1 MEKRTEYL
9 DEKLI
14 AYAKSDI
21 YPFHM
26 PGHKRR
32 VREEADPYAI
42 DITEIDGF
50 DNLHDAEEIL
60 AEAQQR
66 AAALYDA
73 KKSYYLINGST
84 CGILSAV
91 SAATGRDGTILMARN
106 CHKAVY
112 HAAYLR
118 NLKTR
123 YLYPVIT
130 RFGIQG
136 VITPESVEEALRED
150 PGIQAVI
157 LTSPTYDGVVSDI
170 GRIAEITHRYQILL
184 IVDEAH
190 GAHFGFDPYF
200 PETAVRLGADLV
212 IQSMHKTLPS
222 MTQTALLHV
231 CSDRIDTRVLERF
244 LNIYETSSPS
254 YVLMAGMDRC
264 IRLLME
270 KGTELFAE
278 YATQLKT
285 FYQNVDKLHKIEVF
299 RGWELPETECFR
311 FDPSKL
317 VISAAGCG
325 LTGQQL
331 YQILLE
337 KYGLQMEMCSGEY
350 VLAMTSFCDTGEG
363 YERLFAALSEIE
375 AESSTAFI
383 DTSMD
388 ASVGGADLTGFI
400 SRVYKRN
407 EKQSEIAQAVD
418 LPGEEID
425 LVAAAGRIAGDYV
438 YLYPPGIPLLVPG
451 ERIDAGTIANI
462 RECQKKNLNIK
473 GVLNDRINVVI

>member
-190 GAHFGFDPYF
+190 GAHFGF
-200 PETAVRLGADLV
+200 L
-212 IQSMHKTLPS
+212 
-222 MTQTALLHV
+222 
-231 CSDRIDTRVLERF
+231 
-244 LNIYETSSPS
+244 
-254 YVLMAGMDRC
+254 
-264 IRLLME
+264 
-270 KGTELFAE
+270 
-278 YATQLKT
+278 
-285 FYQNVDKLHKIEVF
+285 
-299 RGWELPETECFR
+299 
-311 FDPSKL
+311 
-317 VISAAGCG
+317 
-325 LTGQQL
+325 
-331 YQILLE
+331 
-337 KYGLQMEMCSGEY
+337 
-350 VLAMTSFCDTGEG
+350 
-363 YERLFAALSEIE
+363 
-375 AESSTAFI
+375 
-383 DTSMD
+383 
-388 ASVGGADLTGFI
+388 
-400 SRVYKRN
+400 
-407 EKQSEIAQAVD
+407 
-418 LPGEEID
+418 
-425 LVAAAGRIAGDYV
+425 
-438 YLYPPGIPLLVPG
+438 
-451 ERIDAGTIANI
+451 
-462 RECQKKNLNIK
+462 
-473 GVLNDRINVVI
+473 

>member
-9 DEKLI
+9 DDKLI

-26 PGHKRR
+26 PGHKRHMQ
-32 VREEADPYAI
+32 EEADPYAI

-66 AAALYDA
+66 AAVLYGA

-91 SAATGRDGTILMARN
+91 SATTRRNGTILMARN

-118 NLKTR
+118 NLTTR

-136 VITPESVEEALRED
+136 VITPESVEAALRED
-150 PGIQAVI
+150 AMIQAVI

-170 GRIAEITHRYQILL
+170 RSIAEITHRYQVPL

-200 PETAVRLGADLV
+200 PETGVRLGADLV

-270 KGTELFAE
+270 RGKELFSD
-278 YATQLKT
+278 YVVQLKT
-285 FYQNVDKLHKIEVF
+285 FYQNVDKLHKIEVS

-317 VISAAGCG
+317 VISATGCG

-350 VLAMTSFCDTGEG
+350 VLAMTSFCDTEEG
-363 YERLFAALSEIE
+363 YGRLFAALSEIE
-375 AESSTAFI
+375 AGNGAAP
-383 DTSMD
+383 SMD
-388 ASVGGADLTGFI
+388 VDGSDLTGFI
-400 SRVYKRN
+400 SRIYQRN
-407 EKQSEIAQAVD
+407 EKQFEIAQAVD
-418 LPGEEID
+418 MPGEEID
-425 LVAAAGRIAGDYV
+425 LAAAGGRIAGDYV

-451 ERIDAGTIANI
+451 EVIDAGTIAGI

>member
-26 PGHKRR
+26 PGHKRQMQ
-32 VREEADPYAI
+32 EEADPYAI

-50 DNLHDAEEIL
+50 DNLHDAEAIL

-66 AAALYDA
+66 AAALYGA
-73 KKSYYLINGST
+73 GKSYYLINGST

-91 SAATGRDGTILMARN
+91 SAATRRDGTILMARN

-118 NLKTR
+118 NLTTR

-136 VITPESVEEALRED
+136 VITPESVEEALRGD
-150 PGIQAVI
+150 AKIQAVI

-170 GRIAEITHRYQILL
+170 RSIAEITHRYQVPL

-264 IRLLME
+264 IRLLLE
-270 KGTELFAE
+270 RGTELFSA

-317 VISAAGCG
+317 VISATGCG

-363 YERLFAALSEIE
+363 YERLFAALLEIE
-375 AESSTAFI
+375 AENSTAFI

-388 ASVGGADLTGFI
+388 APVGGSDLTGFI
-400 SRVYKRN
+400 SRIYKKN

-418 LPGEEID
+418 LPGEEIE
-425 LVAAAGRIAGDYV
+425 LAAAVGRIAGDYV

-451 ERIDAGTIANI
+451 EVINDQILAGI
-462 RECQKKNLNIK
+462 RECRKKNLNIK

>member
-9 DEKLI
+9 DDKLI

-26 PGHKRR
+26 PGHKRHMQ
-32 VREEADPYAI
+32 EEADPYAI

-66 AAALYDA
+66 AAVLYGA

-91 SAATGRDGTILMARN
+91 SATTRRNGTILMARN

-118 NLKTR
+118 NLTTR

-136 VITPESVEEALRED
+136 VITPESVEAALRED
-150 PGIQAVI
+150 AMIQAVI

-170 GRIAEITHRYQILL
+170 RSIAEITHRYQVPL

-270 KGTELFAE
+270 RGKELFSD
-278 YATQLKT
+278 YVVQLKT
-285 FYQNVDKLHKIEVF
+285 FYQNVDKLHKIEVS

-317 VISAAGCG
+317 VISATGCG

-350 VLAMTSFCDTGEG
+350 VLAMTSFCDTEEG
-363 YERLFAALSEIE
+363 YGRLFAALSEIE
-375 AESSTAFI
+375 AGNGAAP
-383 DTSMD
+383 SMD
-388 ASVGGADLTGFI
+388 VDGSDLTGFI
-400 SRVYKRN
+400 SRIYQRN
-407 EKQSEIAQAVD
+407 EKQFEIAQAVD
-418 LPGEEID
+418 MPGEEID
-425 LVAAAGRIAGDYV
+425 LAAAGGRIAGDYV

-451 ERIDAGTIANI
+451 EVIDAGTIAGI